1 MWFFF
6 SSFCF
11 FIRIHLRSAAQ
22 QQQRRQQQQFHSAEA
37 AVGISSKLSVRERVC
52 VCVCAGHTKTI
63 GMWNVVF
70 IDKISFQNDLTCMK
84 NSQTKSKTGFVVK
97 SELERDGAI

>member
-1 MWFFF
+1 MTLH
-6 SSFCF
+6 SPS
-11 FIRIHLRSAAQ
+11 ISQPHLHPHLDPTLGS
-22 QQQRRQQQQFHSAEA
+22 
-37 AVGISSKLSVRERVC
+37 VGISSKLCYTISLYLCR
-52 VCVCAGHTKTI
+52 HTKQQKSTI

-97 SELERDGAI
+97 SLELQTLFVRFPFFLFRSWSL